1 MVTDPANPRPNE
13 EDPVEDRTGYA
24 LDRTVLANERTYAAW
39 IRTGL
44 TALAAGVAIE
54 KFMVDTMPGW
64 TIRSIA
70 IILILYS
77 MIAFTVAAWRY
88 SHLGL
93 RLVHVDVKSIP
104 SIVTTSASA
113 LLVVCSLLALAGL
126 WLLDPGR
133 GL

>member
-1 MVTDPANPRPNE
+1 MGRNE
-13 EDPVEDRTGYA
+13 QDTFDDRTGYA

-54 KFMVDTMPGW
+54 KFMVDAMPGW

-70 IILILYS
+70 IILIVYS
-77 MIAFTVAAWRY
+77 VAAFVMAAWRY
-88 SHLGL
+88 SHLGIK
-93 RLVHVDVKSIP
+93 LVHIDVKAVP
-104 SIVTTSASA
+104 AAVTTGASA

-126 WLLDPGR
+126 WLLDSGW
-133 GL
+133 GN